1 MKNTWL
7 ILGILGVGGIA
18 YYMYNKK
25 KDPNKVVDVEKIA
38 EKIKASDEQKFTNA
52 FLAQYDVVVAPTRV
66 SKKVKMEAD
75 MLLADRDKR
84 EMNRIA
90 SFKPSFI

>member
-7 ILGILGVGGIA
+7 ILGILGVSGLA
-18 YYMYNKK
+18 YYMYKKK
-25 KDPNKVVDVEKIA
+25 KDPTQVVDVEKVA
-38 EKIKASDEQKFTNA
+38 EKIKANDEQKFTNA
-52 FLAQYDVVVAPTRV
+52 FLTQYEVVVAPTRV
-66 SKKVKMEAD
+66 SKKAQFEAE